1 MYMYLNQT
9 KIKVHVW
16 AGISRKGRTGICV
29 FEGKMNAEL
38 YVEILNNTL
47 LSFIE
52 KVLPDHRLFQDND
65 QKHTSR
71 RAQKFMMKKRSLG
84 GKHHLDLL
92 MLMLLKI
99 SGINIT
105 SLRVVNCTE
114 PVCLVLFL
122 NLLPVMEKTMKVVQP
137 LMLRSISVHDKYSE
151 YLRKRRR
158 HKKKEKKQIRPM

>member
-1 MYMYLNQT
+1 MYNYYECTFLRP
-9 KIKVHVW
+9 KHPIKVHVW
-16 AGISRKGRTGICV
+16 ASISRKGRTGICV

-47 LSFIE
+47 LPFIE

-65 QKHTSR
+65 PKHTNVPLDVH
-71 RAQKFMMKKRSLG
+71 KNFMMKKRSLG
-84 GKHHLDLL
+84 GKHHPNLL

-105 SLRVVNCTE
+105 SLGVVNCTE

-122 NLLPVMEKTMKVVQP
+122 NLLPVMEKTRKVVQP
-137 LMLRSISVHDKYSE
+137 LMLKSINI
-151 YLRKRRR
+151 
-158 HKKKEKKQIRPM
+158 QNI